1 MYSFILNSFQKPRSI
16 HFYKTQRIIVKVLD
30 EIPYERFAHLS
41 VEETIP
47 MVRNIIIENLN
58 DLNKYTLID

>member
-1 MYSFILNSFQKPRSI
+1 MIVSNHQSQLDILAA
-16 HFYKTQRIIVKVLD
+16 VKVLD
-30 EIPYERFAHLS
+30 EIPYERFANLS

-47 MVRNIIIENLN
+47 MVRNIIIENLY